1 MPMNQQFIPR
11 QIEMCTHMG
20 QKTCIKVSR
29 CLHIIEKI
37 IQLYIHAIEYCPAKI
52 RGEKNHKKTQQYE
65 WISRNNVEWK
75 KPVPQQYTLCDFIYR
90 KFKNRQNKLMV
101 FQDRTIIL
109 FHGVRVWK
117 GVQGDIWAPG
127 LVVSW

>member
-1 MPMNQQFIPR
+1 MNQQFIPR

-52 RGEKNHKKTQQYE
+52 RGEKITRKHSSMNESHEIMLSERSQSPNSIHYVISFIESSKIGKT
-65 WISRNNVEWK
+65 N
-75 KPVPQQYTLCDFIYR
+75 
-90 KFKNRQNKLMV
+90 
-101 FQDRTIIL
+101 
-109 FHGVRVWK
+109 
-117 GVQGDIWAPG
+117 
-127 LVVSW
+127 